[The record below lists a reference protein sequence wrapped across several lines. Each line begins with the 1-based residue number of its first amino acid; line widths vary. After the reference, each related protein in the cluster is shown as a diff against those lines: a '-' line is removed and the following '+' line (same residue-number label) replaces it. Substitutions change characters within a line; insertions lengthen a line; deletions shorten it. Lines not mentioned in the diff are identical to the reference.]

1 MGEPETVIFVVGVAG
16 SPLKLEDELFI
27 LQFMECL
34 STGFSWQVALGNQL
48 HFYFYH
54 SLLLV
59 CHLLVLDI
67 HMGREH
73 CCLIFEMRVTKV
85 LTDCPLETELLSPLQ
100 MPITSL
106 YH

>member
-48 HFYFYH
+48 HFYFYQTLF
-54 SLLLV
+54 SWAV
-59 CHLLVLDI
+59 ICWSW
-67 HMGREH
+67 
-73 CCLIFEMRVTKV
+73 IFTWEESTVVSYLK
-85 LTDCPLETELLSPLQ
+85 
-100 MPITSL
+100 
-106 YH
+106 